1 MGGRFAVTLCKK
13 VVYCLLLWSQGNGS
27 VVLSMTVFVMICVEG
42 LFTGVIEQ
50 SGSPFAHWAVSR
62 HESSPSLYF
71 RMFVTAMGCSGNHT
85 ASRLKRCL
93 QQLPSH
99 VVQEVILNEPEVR
112 GVITRCECAITRGER
127 GDNPM

>member
-1 MGGRFAVTLCKK
+1 MKAVTGVDFC
-13 VVYCLLLWSQGNGS
+13 
-27 VVLSMTVFVMICVEG
+27 FCVAG

-85 ASRLKRCL
+85 ASQLKQCL
-93 QQLPSH
+93 QQLPSDF
-99 VVQEVILNEPEVR
+99 VQKVILTEPEVR
-112 GVITRCECAITRGER
+112 GESEQPEVRGESE
-127 GDNPM
+127 